1 MLVENDG
8 FTTGARAMNLS
19 QAAFS
24 ARIFRL
30 EKALGVTLV
39 DRSVRRLTLT
49 REGRAFQPLA
59 RSLLAC
65 CSVPSPTAST
75 PPGAG
80 VRVHAIRR
88 DEARR
93 SGPAVDQ
100 GGDGPAELG
109 HLVDEVDAVD
119 PGQALGGQVADPE
132 LREAGGVRLGR
143 RTGRS

>member
-1 MLVENDG
+1 MRTCDRTVTARTPARVTEGETARVVDGSSWLERPHLLALHVGEIASFVVLVENDG

-59 RSLLAC
+59 RSLL
-65 CSVPSPTAST
+65 VML
-75 PPGAG
+75 GA
-80 VRVHAIRR
+80 VA
-88 DEARR
+88 D
-93 SGPAVDQ
+93 S
-100 GGDGPAELG
+100 
-109 HLVDEVDAVD
+109 VDAH
-119 PGQALGGQVADPE
+119 
-132 LREAGGVRLGR
+132 RAGA
-143 RTGRS
+143 

>member
-1 MLVENDG
+1 MVDGSSWLERPHLLALHVGEIASFVVLVENNG

-59 RSLLAC
+59 SSLL
-65 CSVPSPTAST
+65 VML
-75 PPGAG
+75 GA
-80 VRVHAIRR
+80 VA
-88 DEARR
+88 D
-93 SGPAVDQ
+93 S
-100 GGDGPAELG
+100 
-109 HLVDEVDAVD
+109 VDAH
-119 PGQALGGQVADPE
+119 
-132 LREAGGVRLGR
+132 RAGA
-143 RTGRS
+143 